1 MRQSQLKIVERL
13 GSGSFGETHLCY
25 YLGNKTSALVV
36 VKSLDTNATYEKR
49 SAFSGSSSSL
59 YNLYIM
65 KASTPFYEWS
75 FLNFQLPSYGLYIHL
90 NSFHPELKCC
100 CRAIFLFDNII
111 CILGFKFSIKIF
123 ISKFRSIEVFVNAYN
138 KTFVIDDS
146 SRRKRGYFHWL
157 RTGMLPKLL
166 ESTWRTIPGTLSGSS
181 PSRGIWLNFSK
192 ITWRS
197 PRQPRSL
204 TFHLSGKSAQCR
216 SDLL

>member
-49 SAFSGSSSSL
+49 SAFSGSSSL

-65 KASTPFYEWS
+65 KASTPFYESS

-90 NSFHPELKCC
+90 NSFHQELKCC
-100 CRAIFLFDNII
+100 SAIFPFDNII
-111 CILGFKFSIKIF
+111 YILGFKVSIKIF

-146 SRRKRGYFHWL
+146 SRRKRGYFH
-157 RTGMLPKLL
+157 
-166 ESTWRTIPGTLSGSS
+166 
-181 PSRGIWLNFSK
+181 
-192 ITWRS
+192 
-197 PRQPRSL
+197 
-204 TFHLSGKSAQCR
+204 
-216 SDLL
+216 